1 VSRVNVSVDPGVVT
15 LGYAVWDG
23 SEWGNKFQG
32 ICPAPIAAGVYN
44 ASFGRWKEKGNIG
57 GQEQAAL
64 KVTGWLRDKL
74 KRFGRIDQ
82 IICEKME
89 FRSTHTGIAAVDDV
103 LAVAFACGCV
113 AQLAAEL
120 HASYHPAPVSIWKG
134 NLTKVMV
141 SRRCAKRWGGVVPDF
156 LSDVDTPSH
165 DWDAVGIGLWAQGFF
180 E

>member
-1 VSRVNVSVDPGVVT
+1 MRVNVSVDPGVVT
-15 LGYAVWDG
+15 LGYAVWNGEKWG
-23 SEWGNKFQG
+23 SK
-32 ICPAPIAAGVYN
+32 PLMPIIAGVYN
-44 ASFGRWKEKGNIG
+44 AEFGRWKDGNKIG

-64 KVTGWLRDKL
+64 KVTKWLRERL
-74 KRFGRIDQ
+74 KKFSQIDQ

-120 HASYHPAPVSIWKG
+120 RASFHPAPVSVWKG
-134 NLTKVMV
+134 NLTKQMV
-141 SRRCAKRWGGVVPDF
+141 ARRCVKRWGGIVPVF
-156 LSDVDTPSH
+156 LSDVDSPSH